1 MFYGYLQMGQSED
14 ERCEQIHH
22 HLAQL
27 IKKKRTSIGLSGIGN
42 AWSASFDNF
51 SYLFFK
57 ITDKG
62 VSVDW
67 NDIEDI
73 MIRKCLISEVAE
85 YKDLDNH

>member
-1 MFYGYLQMGQSED
+1 MFTRKVNRSWHQQRNEPCSCIQIRQKVKMFYGYLQMGQSED

-51 SYLFFK
+51 
-57 ITDKG
+57 
-62 VSVDW
+62 
-67 NDIEDI
+67 
-73 MIRKCLISEVAE
+73 
-85 YKDLDNH
+85 